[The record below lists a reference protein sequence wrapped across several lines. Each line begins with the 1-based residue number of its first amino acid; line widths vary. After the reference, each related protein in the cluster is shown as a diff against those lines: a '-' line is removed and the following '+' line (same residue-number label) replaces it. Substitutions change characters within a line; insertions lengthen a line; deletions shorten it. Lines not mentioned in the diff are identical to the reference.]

1 MKEIW
6 KDIKGYEGYYE
17 VSNLGRVRR
26 IGKTNCLKSAI
37 TKDGYKQV
45 ALSVNNILKSYAV
58 HRLVALAF
66 IPNPNNY
73 PQVNHKDEN
82 KENNTVFF
90 NEDGSIDQYK
100 TNLEWCTQEYN
111 LKYGTAR
118 KRANIKNTNRK
129 DISKVVY
136 QYSLEGKLINIYPST
151 QELRR
156 LGFNQGNIASCCRGE
171 RKSHKGYI
179 WKYED

>member
-1 MKEIW
+1 MENEIW
-6 KDIKGYEGYYE
+6 KDVKGYEGYYE
-17 VSNLGRVRR
+17 VSNLGRVKR
-26 IGKTNCLKSAI
+26 IGKTNCLRSAI
-37 TKDGYKQV
+37 TKDGYEQV
-45 ALSVNNILKSYAV
+45 TLSVNNKLKSYAI
-58 HRLVALAF
+58 HRLVAIAF
-66 IPNPNNY
+66 IPNPNNL

-82 KENNTVFF
+82 KLNNYV
-90 NEDGSIDQYK
+90 E
-100 TNLEWCTQEYN
+100 NLEWCTQEYN

-136 QYSLEGKLINIYPST
+136 QYSLEGELINIYPST

-179 WKYED
+179 WKYEN

>member
-17 VSNLGRVRR
+17 VSNLGRVKR

-37 TKDGYKQV
+37 RKDGYEQV
-45 ALSVNNILKSYAV
+45 ALCVNNILKSYAI
-58 HRLVALAF
+58 HRLVAIAF
-66 IPNPNNY
+66 IPNPNNL

-82 KENNTVFF
+82 KLNNCV
-90 NEDGSIDQYK
+90 E
-100 TNLEWCTQEYN
+100 NLEWCTQEYN
-111 LKYGTAR
+111 IKYGTAR

-136 QYSLEGKLINIYPST
+136 QYSLEGELINIYPST

-179 WKYED
+179 WKYEN